1 MYERI
6 YMHTILIKLA
16 IFLKY
21 LNIVDIFKNILFVY
35 IVVTA
40 CFNIVIFNICFIV
53 LSFDTQLI

>member
-1 MYERI
+1 
-6 YMHTILIKLA
+6 MHTILIKLA

-53 LSFDTQLI
+53 LSFYTQLI